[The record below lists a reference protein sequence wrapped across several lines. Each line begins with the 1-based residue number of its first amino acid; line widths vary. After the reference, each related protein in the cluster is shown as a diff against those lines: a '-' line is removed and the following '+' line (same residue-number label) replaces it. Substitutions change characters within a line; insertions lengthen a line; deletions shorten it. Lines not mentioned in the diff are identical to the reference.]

1 MATSVSGLDASE
13 MVKAEMGRRQEA
25 YNAALQERMR
35 QEATQA
41 SGSAEDK
48 PSALSDLLPIP
59 YIDGEGRLSD
69 AGVGPGVKASVYAV
83 LDAEGAV
90 QYIGVSRNVMQSLW
104 LQLGRMPSQTYAF
117 KVHHITKPNRS
128 LLEAT
133 RQAWIKELGA
143 APPGNDGDSL
153 QALWE
158 GPLDVKPLMTEADHQ
173 LIEAAREKNRPEENA
188 MKKVAKRFE
197 NAKIEMLTSR
207 GVTESLRFDPKLKGK
222 GLLDLYITVDRPDS
236 QGPPDGK
243 P

>member
-1 MATSVSGLDASE
+1 

-35 QEATQA
+35 QQATQVRFLEPTPGPHNGSSHCLPPAPSQA

-48 PSALSDLLPIP
+48 PPALSDLLPIP

-117 KVHHITKPNRS
+117 KV
-128 LLEAT
+128 
-133 RQAWIKELGA
+133 G
-143 APPGNDGDSL
+143 
-153 QALWE
+153 
-158 GPLDVKPLMTEADHQ
+158 
-173 LIEAAREKNRPEENA
+173 
-188 MKKVAKRFE
+188 
-197 NAKIEMLTSR
+197 
-207 GVTESLRFDPKLKGK
+207 
-222 GLLDLYITVDRPDS
+222 
-236 QGPPDGK
+236 
-243 P
+243 